1 MEITFYCFTRF
12 PFDKSFFL
20 HKPFYSHQVDII
32 LWSDIDRKLIFGT
45 CSSHIRSHLDVERAS
60 GFSTPPINIPEEN
73 TTVLC
78 TEMLDSD
85 YKNIAP
91 VFTLRKNH
99 KKVWVDNWWILDE
112 CFYFMKNHP
121 YFALSNFYLFLTI
134 KQFSSIHFTTVACMS
149 ESEWPY

>member
-12 PFDKSFFL
+12 PFDKSFFS
-20 HKPFYSHQVDII
+20 PQTFFYSHQVDII
-32 LWSDIDRKLIFGT
+32 LWSDFDRKLIFGT

-73 TTVLC
+73 TTVQR

-91 VFTLRKNH
+91 VFTLRKN
-99 KKVWVDNWWILDE
+99 DE
-112 CFYFMKNHP
+112 KDLN
-121 YFALSNFYLFLTI
+121 
-134 KQFSSIHFTTVACMS
+134 
-149 ESEWPY
+149 